1 MTTGIQIKEIQKK
14 TAKDFWDDLSPESS
28 RFNNSCEIIY
38 RGQRDASWSLE
49 PSLLRN
55 EYKPVSRCCGNNEST
70 PPDQQIFYEF
80 RILQEFVAHCDS
92 ASISLPGDSPDF
104 RKKYLD
110 LDSNKALAKYI
121 FSPNLWPNPELY
133 QLMAI
138 AQHHGLPTRLL
149 DWSRRSYVAAYFAA
163 SSALQVLNLNA
174 RETGQVGSEKKLA
187 VWVLNIE
194 SKNLLLDLDVV
205 SVPSGQNRN
214 IASQAGCFT
223 VLRQRAAKGK
233 LLEGVHLLDKYIEEQ
248 PQPESFLLKVTVPVT
263 EAVGILDLCKK
274 YGVTA
279 ATIYPDT
286 YGAAKAAMDEVNVW
300 EYTERKGVG

>member
-1 MTTGIQIKEIQKK
+1 MTTGIQIKEIQKR
-14 TAKDFWDDLSPESS
+14 TAKDFWGYLSPESS

-55 EYKPVSRCCGNNEST
+55 EYKPVSRCYGNNEPA
-70 PPDQQIFYEF
+70 PPYQQFLYEF

-110 LDSNKALAKYI
+110 LDSDEALAKYI
-121 FSPNLWPNPELY
+121 SSPNLWPNPELY

-163 SSALQVLNLNA
+163 SSALQALNLNT
-174 RETGQVGSEKKLA
+174 RKTEQVDPEKRLA
-187 VWVLNIE
+187 VWVLNIKF
-194 SKNLLLDLDVV
+194 KNLLPDLDVV

-223 VLRQRAAKGK
+223 VLRQHVTKK
-233 LLEGVHLLDKYIEEQ
+233 QSLEGSYLLDKYIEEQ
-248 PQPESFLLKVTVPVT
+248 PRPELFLLKVTAPVT
-263 EAVGILDLCKK
+263 EAVDILDLCKK

-300 EYTERKGVG
+300 KYKERRGVG